1 VYRINSIFGR
11 GSQGSHVL
19 FFPGALSVFLF
30 LIAISIQAQ
39 DRPARGC
46 SQNLSVFQAGE
57 ELTYE
62 VSYLG
67 IALGSITSRVLS
79 VDSTRDGL
87 RINAEGL
94 VRTYRG
100 IPFVTLNT
108 LYKSRIDDSLAS
120 VGFRN
125 KEYIV
130 EDSAFKHIEYI
141 YKPRLDVVYINEYIE
156 NHDGTEKR
164 DTLDLEGK
172 RWQDGLSL
180 LFYARAFAHA
190 TCTRRVPVLMY
201 RSKATTVIHFGS
213 DRDEIGIDAVDYDIR
228 TTKMDGET
236 GFTGIFGLTGGFEGW
251 FSDDSASIPIIAKMH
266 VILGSVR
273 IELVKWKRRGW
284 KPPRT

>member
-1 VYRINSIFGR
+1 M
-11 GSQGSHVL
+11 
-19 FFPGALSVFLF
+19 AM
-30 LIAISIQAQ
+30 
-39 DRPARGC
+39 
-46 SQNLSVFQAGE
+46 FQQGE

-67 IALGSITSRVLS
+67 IALGSITSRVTV
-79 VDSTRDGL
+79 VDSTHEGI
-87 RINAEGL
+87 RISAEGL

-100 IPFVTLNT
+100 VPFVTLNT
-108 LYKSRIDDSLAS
+108 LFRTRIGDSLAS

-141 YKPRLDVVYINEYIE
+141 YKPQLDVVYINEYIE
-156 NHDGTEKR
+156 HHAGTEKR

-190 TCTRRVPVLMY
+190 KCTKRVPVLMY
-201 RSKATTVIHFGS
+201 RSKAITKISFGV
-213 DRDEIGIDAVDYDIR
+213 DRGEVDIDAIDYDIR
-228 TTKMDGET
+228 TVKLDGET

-251 FSDDSASIPIIAKMH
+251 FSDDAASIPIIAKMH
-266 VILGSVR
+266 VLIGSVR
-273 IELVKWKRRGW
+273 IELMKWKRRGW
-284 KPPRT
+284 KPPRA